1 MPQPANVPSSTSNVA
16 VFVPNR
22 DQGKGENVLVMPDSA
37 LERFW
42 NVLNEESGI
51 PEMDVNSVLQA
62 FKNKLNKPTDKGIV
76 VQDKVPLLQFYKHLV
91 LFIYLFIN
99 FSPRCHFI
107 DCSVALASH
116 TERSDPPPLPP
127 PIH

>member
-1 MPQPANVPSSTSNVA
+1 
-16 VFVPNR
+16 
-22 DQGKGENVLVMPDSA
+22 MPDSA

-76 VQDKVPLLQFYKHLV
+76 VQDKVSLLQFYKHLV
-91 LFIYLFIN
+91 LFIYYLLIFPQDAILLIVQW
-99 FSPRCHFI
+99 H
-107 DCSVALASH
+107 
-116 TERSDPPPLPP
+116 
-127 PIH
+127 